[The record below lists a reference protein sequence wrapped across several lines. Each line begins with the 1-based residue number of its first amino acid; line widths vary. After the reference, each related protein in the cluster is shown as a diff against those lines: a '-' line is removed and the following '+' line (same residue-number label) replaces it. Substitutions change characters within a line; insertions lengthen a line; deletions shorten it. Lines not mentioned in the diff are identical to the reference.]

1 MCQTR
6 WMTTSSIAISERA
19 KIEAEVLAV
28 NASFYRAFTDGDLAS
43 MQALWATEVSV
54 SCLHPGMPALA
65 GRQKVLESWAR
76 ILERPPSAPMICA
89 DARVQ
94 LLGETAL
101 VLCYEGS
108 GDNASHLAATNVFVL
123 EAGRW
128 RLVHHHAGP
137 LSRPIVRPA
146 AEHLN

>member
-1 MCQTR
+1 MP
-6 WMTTSSIAISERA
+6 TSSTDITERA
-19 KIEAEVLAV
+19 KVEAEILAV
-28 NASFYRAFTDGDLAS
+28 NASFYRAFTEGDLAS
-43 MQALWATEVSV
+43 MQALWASEAPL

-65 GRQKVLESWAR
+65 GRQRVLESWAR
-76 ILERPPSAPMICA
+76 ILERPPPAPMICA

-108 GDNASHLAATNVFVL
+108 GDNPAHLAATNVFVL
-123 EAGRW
+123 EDGRW

-137 LSRPIVRPA
+137 LSRPIVRQAPA
-146 AEHLN
+146 DLN

>member
-1 MCQTR
+1 MK
-6 WMTTSSIAISERA
+6 TSSIAISERA
-19 KIEAEVLAV
+19 KIEGEVLAV

-101 VLCYEGS
+101 VLCYEGA
-108 GDNASHLAATNVFVL
+108 GDNPSHLAATNVFVL

-146 AEHLN
+146 AEQLN